1 MIPLNHNMD
10 IPESLRLPSDEQV
23 ATDTGLMQRIDRSE
37 VVLEQVEH
45 VAGAVKMSK
54 SIGTVKRS
62 KSIVELEMPM

>member
-1 MIPLNHNMD
+1 MNWTERSVDRVIC
-10 IPESLRLPSDEQV
+10 
-23 ATDTGLMQRIDRSE
+23 IDRSE